1 MSSLWQD
8 MRYSVRTLRR
18 NPGFALIIVLT
29 LAIGIGA
36 NTAVFSLVDQVLL
49 RRLPVKEPE
58 RLVLLSPSEF
68 FPGANI
74 GQQGISYPVYRFL
87 RDRNEVFEGLFCRF
101 RFSAGLGYRGQIERT
116 TAELVSGNYFQLLGV
131 KSVVGRTI
139 TPEDDRNPGAHPVA
153 VLSYDF
159 WQSRFG
165 ANPDVVD
172 STIYVNGQPLT
183 VIGVSEAG
191 FDGVELGVSPSVRVP
206 MMMTEQM
213 VPFLRNFVTLETPV
227 TGWIQ
232 VFGRLKPGTGLQ
244 EAGARLVPLYHSI
257 LAETIPAGVN
267 RREAFLESTLDVLP
281 GHQGISLLRRIMT
294 TPLWALMAMVGAVLL
309 ITCVNVAGLMIGRG
323 VRRRGELALR
333 MAIGAGRPRLVRQ
346 LLCESLL
353 LAGLG
358 GCAGIL
364 LAQMVSPILVG
375 FIPDREGTLHLSSSP
390 DWRILGFC
398 LGVSLVAAI
407 GAGLAP
413 SLASTRL
420 ELVAALKHQA
430 SAVVSRARLRRV
442 LLAGQV
448 GLSLLLLT
456 GALLLVRSF
465 VNLTSLDPGFRSSGV
480 TSFSVDPS
488 LNGYPR
494 ERVDAIFLHLKEKLS
509 GAAGVESAALGM
521 VPVLGGDVWD
531 TAIAAEGY
539 QPEDD
544 ERSGAHVNAISED
557 YFRTLG
563 IPLLEGRGFRS
574 TDSSDAPP
582 VAIVNASFARDFFGE
597 TSPLGRHVGLT
608 GDPNQVNVE
617 VVGVVADSK
626 YEGLRERI
634 PRQVYIPFGQS
645 TTLLGMTG
653 YVRSSLPV
661 AQVSATIRKVVREV
675 DPALPIQALRTLD
688 DQRVRSVATER
699 LLASLAGLFALLA
712 TLLAALGLYGQLAYN
727 VAARRAELG
736 LRMALGAGA
745 KNVIWLVLREVLVLC
760 IVGIATALPVIL
772 VVGRLIESQLYGVAP
787 RDPWMI
793 GGAILMLIFVALLA
807 GSVPARRATRIDPME
822 ALRAE

>member
-1 MSSLWQD
+1 MRSLLQD
-8 MRYSVRTLRR
+8 LRYGIRTLLR
-18 NPGFALIIVLT
+18 NPGLAFVIVLT

-49 RRLPVKEPE
+49 RMLPVKEPE

-74 GQQGISYPVYRFL
+74 GQRGISYPVYRLL
-87 RDRNEVFEGLFCRF
+87 RDRNEVFEGLLSRF
-101 RFSAGLGYRGQIERT
+101 RFSAGLGYQGQIERA

-139 TPEDDRNPGAHPVA
+139 TPEDDRHPGAHPVA

-172 STIYVNGQPLT
+172 STIYINGQPLT

-191 FDGVELGVSPSVRVP
+191 FDGVELGTSPSVRVP
-206 MMMTEQM
+206 MMMAEQM

-232 VFGRLKPGTGLQ
+232 VFGRLKPGIGLR
-244 EAGARLVPLYHSI
+244 EAEVRLGPLYHSI
-257 LAETIPAGVN
+257 LAETIPTGVN
-267 RREAFLESTLDVLP
+267 RREAFLGSTLDVLP
-281 GHQGISLLRRIMT
+281 GQQGISLLRRLMA

-309 ITCVNVAGLMIGRG
+309 ITCVNVAGLMVGRG

-333 MAIGAGRPRLVRQ
+333 MAIGAGRPRLIRQ

-364 LAQMVSPILVG
+364 LAQTVSPILVG
-375 FIPDREGTLHLSSSP
+375 FIPNQEGTLHLSSTP

-413 SLASTRL
+413 ALASTRL
-420 ELVAALKHQA
+420 ELVTALKHQA
-430 SAVVSRARLRRV
+430 SAVVSRARLRRI
-442 LLAGQV
+442 LLVGQV

-465 VNLTSLDPGFRSSGV
+465 VNLTSQDPGFQSSGV
-480 TSFSVDPS
+480 VSFSVDPS
-488 LNGYPR
+488 LNGYLR
-494 ERVDAIFLHLKEKLS
+494 ERTDAIFFRLKQRLS
-509 GAAGVESAALGM
+509 GTAGVQSAALGM
-521 VPVLGGDVWD
+521 VPVLGDDVWD

-539 QPEDD
+539 QPEGD
-544 ERSGAHVNAISED
+544 ERPGAYVNAISQD

-563 IPLLEGRGFRS
+563 IPLLGGRDFRS
-574 TDSSDAPP
+574 TDSGGAPA
-582 VAIVNASFARDFFGE
+582 VAIVNASFARHFFGE
-597 TSPLGRHVGLT
+597 TSPLGRHVSLT
-608 GDPNQVNVE
+608 GDPNQVNVQI
-617 VVGVVADSK
+617 VGVVADSK
-626 YEGLRERI
+626 YEGLRERM
-634 PRQVYIPFGQS
+634 PRQVYIPFVQS

-661 AQVSATIRKVVREV
+661 AQVSATIRKVVGEV

-688 DQRVRSVATER
+688 DQRVRSAATER
-699 LLASLAGLFALLA
+699 LLASLASLFALLA

-736 LRMALGAGA
+736 LRMALGAEAG
-745 KNVIWLVLREVLVLC
+745 NVIWLVLREVLVLC
-760 IVGIATALPVIL
+760 ALGIATALPVIL
-772 VVGRLIESQLYGVAP
+772 VLGRLIESQLYGVAP

-793 GGAILMLIFVALLA
+793 GGAMLLMLSVAVLS
-807 GSVPARRATRIDPME
+807 GVVPARRAARIDPMQ
-822 ALRAE
+822 ALREE